1 MALGAGSV
9 TPLQLAAAYGV
20 FANGGFSVKPYLID
34 KVYDKDG
41 RLLMQASPQKAGAT
55 RHA

>member
-1 MALGAGSV
+1 V

-34 KVYDKDG
+34 KCT
-41 RLLMQASPQKAGAT
+41 T
-55 RHA
+55 RTAAC